1 MNESLN
7 IPAILKGKPQ
17 GTKLHDLVRGIDVF
31 LTNVVD
37 GSNEV
42 HCTFEKNGLRV
53 LHYSSKGTLVGFEN
67 GMPVLAPSE
76 AMLDW
81 DKFAWRKGDVLV
93 STDGKCKVIFERF
106 DDDTYT
112 SFVGKYYVECYGKND
127 ELLDYEEEHLGDTVN
142 YTKES
147 EEAAQSYI
155 KAIEKRFGGKLNME
169 TLEIDKVQPEFK
181 DGDIVSLEISYI
193 DSEDVIVE
201 TYIVHGDYN
210 NGENLNFYAG
220 YRDNITDK
228 VIYNSFVR
236 PDKTSVRK
244 ESLRYATEEEKQQI
258 FSALSKENK
267 AWDAEKKMIVKQ
279 LVPGNLY
286 YFEMENELAYIAKLK
301 EAKGG
306 EFTFESNVSWCP
318 RNSQNGYDYEEGL
331 FTVSD
336 KDCYG
341 FREANADECKVFEKF
356 LVGHAM
362 KSFKFKALD
371 YVLAK
376 NITCYESD
384 AWNLFQYAYRNKEG
398 AHIMVG
404 GAAFIRCIPYVG
416 NEELL
421 GTTKPFYAKK

>member
-17 GTKLHDLVRGIDVF
+17 GTKLHDLVRCIDVY
-31 LTNVVD
+31 LSNVD
-37 GSNEV
+37 DSNEV
-42 HCTFEKNGLRV
+42 HCFEKNILRV
-53 LHYSSKGTLVGFEN
+53 FHYSSKGTLVGFEN

-81 DKFAWRKGDVLV
+81 DRFAWKKGDVLAC
-93 STDGKCKVIFERF
+93 TDGKCKVVFERF

-127 ELLDYEEEHLGDTVN
+127 ELLNYEEEHYGDTVN

-169 TLEIDKVQPEFK
+169 TLEIDKVHPEFQ
-181 DGDIVSLEISYI
+181 DGDVVVTDAVPSMCYSKCILILKGDLDTDENSANSYVFYNINNDRISFDVLDTSTK
-193 DSEDVIVE
+193 DS
-201 TYIVHGDYN
+201 
-210 NGENLNFYAG
+210 
-220 YRDNITDK
+220 NI
-228 VIYNSFVR
+228 R
-236 PDKTSVRK
+236 
-244 ESLRYATEEEKQQI
+244 LATEEEKQQL
-258 FSALSKENK
+258 FSALAKEGK
-267 AWDAEKKMIVKQ
+267 AWDSEHKIIVKQ
-279 LVPGNLY
+279 QVPCNLY

-306 EFTFESNVSWCP
+306 KFTFEGNVSWCP

-341 FREANADECKVFEKF
+341 FREANTDECKIFEKF

-376 NITCYESD
+376 NITCYESN
-384 AWNLFQYAYRNKEG
+384 AWNLFQYAYRNKDG
-398 AHIMVG
+398 VHIMVG
-404 GAAFIRCIPYVG
+404 GAAFIQCIPYIG

>member
-17 GTKLHDLVRGIDVF
+17 GTKLHDLVRCIDVY
-31 LTNVVD
+31 LSNVD
-37 GSNEV
+37 DSNEV

-93 STDGKCKVIFERF
+93 STDGKCKVVFERF

-127 ELLDYEEEHLGDTVN
+127 ELLNYEEEHYGDTVN

-155 KAIEKRFGGKLNME
+155 KAIEERFGGMLNME
-169 TLEIDKVQPEFK
+169 TLEIEKAHPEFK
-181 DGDIVSLEISYI
+181 DGDIVVYKCEIDDVPSNIFIFRGINQRIPYYSYYASLDSDGFLSYKL
-193 DSEDVIVE
+193 
-201 TYIVHGDYN
+201 
-210 NGENLNFYAG
+210 GEFGICN
-220 YRDNITDK
+220 R
-228 VIYNSFVR
+228 
-236 PDKTSVRK
+236 
-244 ESLRYATEEEKQQI
+244 ELRLATEEEKQKL
-258 FSALSKENK
+258 FSALAKEGK
-267 AWDAEKKMIVKQ
+267 AWDSEHKMIVKQ

-318 RNSQNGYDYEEGL
+318 RNSQNGYDYEEGS

-341 FREANADECKVFEKF
+341 FREANADECEVFEKL

-362 KSFKFKALD
+362 RSFKFKALD

-376 NITCYESD
+376 NITCYESN
-384 AWNLFQYAYRNKEG
+384 AWNLFQYAYRNKDG
-398 AHIMVG
+398 VHIMVG
-404 GAAFIRCIPYVG
+404 GAAFIQCIPYVG
-416 NEELL
+416 NEDLL
-421 GTTKPFYAKK
+421 GTTKSYSTKK

>member
-17 GTKLHDLVRGIDVF
+17 GTKLHDLVRCIDVY
-31 LTNVVD
+31 LSNVD
-37 GSNEV
+37 DSNEV

-127 ELLDYEEEHLGDTVN
+127 ELVDYEEEHYGDTVN

-147 EEAAQSYI
+147 KEVAQSYI

-181 DGDIVSLEISYI
+181 DGDILAITENNEQTCILIFQNLVGNSLNRYCILTDTGLYTE
-193 DSEDVIVE
+193 
-201 TYIVHGDYN
+201 
-210 NGENLNFYAG
+210 G
-220 YRDNITDK
+220 YSLICE
-228 VIYNSFVR
+228 
-236 PDKTSVRK
+236 K
-244 ESLRYATEEEKQQI
+244 ESIRLATEEEKQKL
-258 FSALSKENK
+258 FDALAKEGK
-267 AWDAEKKMIVKQ
+267 AWDSEHKMIVKQ

-318 RNSQNGYDYEEGL
+318 RNSQNGYDYEEGS

-376 NITCYESD
+376 NITCYESN
-384 AWNLFQYAYRNKEG
+384 AWNLFQYAYRNKDG
-398 AHIMVG
+398 VHIMVG
-404 GAAFIRCIPYVG
+404 GAAFIQCIPYVG

>member
-17 GTKLHDLVRGIDVF
+17 GTKLHDLVRCIDVY
-31 LTNVVD
+31 LSNVD
-37 GSNEV
+37 DSNEV
-42 HCTFEKNGLRV
+42 HCFEKNRLRV
-53 LHYSSKGTLVGFEN
+53 FQYSSKGTLVGFEN

-127 ELLDYEEEHLGDTVN
+127 ELLDYEEEHYGDTIN
-142 YTKES
+142 YIKES

-155 KAIEKRFGGKLNME
+155 KAIEKRFGGKFNRE
-169 TLEIDKVQPEFK
+169 TLEVEKAQTEFK
-181 DGDIVSLEISYI
+181 DGDIVYADYGHKQAVFVVSGKTNL
-193 DSEDVIVE
+193 SE
-201 TYIVHGDYN
+201 G
-210 NGENLNFYAG
+210 
-220 YRDNITDK
+220 
-228 VIYNSFVR
+228 YNSFIAL
-236 PDKTSVRK
+236 D
-244 ESLRYATEEEKQQI
+244 LRVLTLDMGCRMSFFKKDLCKLRLATGEEKQKL
-258 FSALSKENK
+258 FDALAKEGK
-267 AWDAEKKMIVKQ
+267 AWDSEHKMIVKQ

-318 RNSQNGYDYEEGL
+318 RNSQNGYDYEEGS

-341 FREANADECKVFEKF
+341 FREANADECKIFEKF
-356 LVGHAM
+356 LVEQPM

-376 NITCYESD
+376 NITCYESN
-384 AWNLFQYAYRNKEG
+384 AWNLFQYAYRNKDG

-404 GAAFIRCIPYVG
+404 GAAFIQCIPYVG